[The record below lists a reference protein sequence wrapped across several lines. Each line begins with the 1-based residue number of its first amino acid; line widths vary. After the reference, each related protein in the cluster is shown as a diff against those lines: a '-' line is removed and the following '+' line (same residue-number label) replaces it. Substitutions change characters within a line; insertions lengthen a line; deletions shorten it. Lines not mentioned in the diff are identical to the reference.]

1 MFFWHLH
8 KTIADCDRFRCMS
21 QKVMEL
27 IENVKKKIE
36 DGFVRF
42 IHIVNDSSLKT
53 LPKSIKLD
61 DNK

>member
-1 MFFWHLH
+1 
-8 KTIADCDRFRCMS
+8 MS

-53 LPKSIKLD
+53 LHKSIKLD